1 MSTHKAQV
9 SSVTKYGLESDMTT
23 AVSQKTR
30 LPAPVMNR
38 YLLDTTYAT
47 GTSIDTPSSL
57 NARVYAGSQYLAT
70 GTITTGG
77 AISIYM
83 AGILGAYYAKSVSLE
98 INGVVKPT
106 VAVSQDG
113 TYRYYAKNLITS
125 TSDVVKVL
133 LYNRGNTVM
142 ETLPVKVVSTS
153 STVINAN
160 NGSTANPYIIG
171 ENYVTGTFNT
181 VYQIKALDGAS
192 SGGASTIEG
201 MPGDLVLELPKLTVN
216 PVVASTGVV
225 SGTTEN
231 NGQVRVSVDGVAK
244 TVFTADATGNY
255 SGNISGITVGS
266 IVKVEAKIGSYFPA
280 YKEVTAT

>member
-1 MSTHKAQV
+1 MSTHGIQV
-9 SSVTKYGLESDMTT
+9 SSVTKYGLESEMTT

-47 GTSIDTPSSL
+47 GTSLNTPSS
-57 NARVYAGSQYLAT
+57 NNVRVYAGSQYLAT
-70 GTITTGG
+70 GTAAAGVVN
-77 AISIYM
+77 IYM
-83 AGILGAYYAKSVSLE
+83 TGILGAYYAKSVALE
-98 INGVVKPT
+98 INGEVKPT
-106 VAVSQDG
+106 VAVNQDG

-133 LYNRGNTVM
+133 LYGRGNAVM
-142 ETLPVKVVSTS
+142 ETLPVKVVSVS

-160 NGSTANPYIIG
+160 NGSTANPYVIG
-171 ENYVTGTFNT
+171 DNYVTGTFNT
-181 VYQIKALDGAS
+181 VYQVKALDGSS
-192 SGGASTIEG
+192 SGGATTIEG
-201 MPGDLVLELPKLTVN
+201 MPGNLVIELPKLTIN

-231 NGQVRVSVDGVAK
+231 NGQVRVSVNNVAK

-255 SGNISGITVGS
+255 TGNISGITVGA
-266 IVKVEAKIGSYFPA
+266 IVKVEAKVGSYFPA